1 MKTNALLAAA
11 VGIAMDSNA
20 YAAFADAANRP
31 AILAELEA
39 AGIVFDSGLGQVGF
53 LHRPAREVRLR
64 PTVDGA
70 NAHNPRG
77 VFSYD
82 AQPELVL
89 NQNAGIPAWLTNY
102 MDPQLIHI
110 LTSPNKAVQIMG
122 GEQQYGDWT
131 TTTYT
136 ATTVQ
141 HMGEVSA
148 YGDYNTNGM
157 SSAVMNFP
165 QRQSFAYQIFT
176 QWGEKQL
183 AMAANARVNYANEV
197 NEASMR
203 QMANYQ
209 NLTYFFGVS
218 GLANY
223 GLLNDPSL
231 SAAIVA
237 TSRWNASGTSA
248 ETIYEDIRRLFVQVQ
263 LQSNGVIDA
272 QSPIVLAMSP
282 VIALAL
288 NKTNQYNV
296 NVYDQLRKNFPN
308 IRFETAVQYG
318 QNNYTAPL
326 GGELV
331 QMIVESV
338 NGVRTAQ
345 PAFTEKMRAH
355 AVVIGASSWSQKKSA
370 GSFGTIIKN
379 PFAISSMTGM

>member
-1 MKTNALLAAA
+1 MERQLANFTMDTAA
-11 VGIAMDSNA
+11 VF
-20 YAAFADAANRP
+20 AAVKAGHTAN
-31 AILAELEA
+31 ILQELED
-39 AGIVFDSGLGQVGF
+39 AGIVFDAGLGKVGF
-53 LHRPAREVRLR
+53 LHQRASKIRFK
-64 PTVDGA
+64 TDGSHDQ
-70 NAHNPRG
+70 HNPRKA
-77 VFSYD
+77 FTYD

-89 NQNAGIPAWLTNY
+89 NVNAGIPAWLTNF
-102 MDPQLIHI
+102 MDPELLHI
-110 LTSPNKAVQIMG
+110 VTSPNKAVQIMG
-122 GEQQYGDWT
+122 GEVQYGDWT
-131 TTTYT
+131 TNT
-136 ATTVQ
+136 ATFTSVQ
-141 HMGEVSA
+141 RMGEVSA
-148 YGDYNTNGM
+148 YGDFNTNGR

-176 QWGEKQL
+176 EWGEKQL
-183 AMAANARVNYANEV
+183 AQAANARVNYANEV
-197 NEASMR
+197 NEASLT

-209 NLTYFFGVS
+209 NLTYFFGVT

-231 SAAIVA
+231 PAAIVSA
-237 TSRWNASGTSA
+237 QKWNATATTA
-248 ETIYEDIRRLFVQVQ
+248 EQIYENIRRMFVQVQ

-282 VIALAL
+282 TISLAL

-296 NVYDQLRKNFPN
+296 NVYDQLKKNFPN

-318 QNNYTAPL
+318 QVT

-338 NGVRTAQ
+338 SGVKTVR

-355 AVVIGASSWSQKKSA
+355 AVVVAASSWSQKKSA

-379 PFAISSMTGM
+379 PFAISQMTGV

>member
-1 MKTNALLAAA
+1 MTIKNVALAAA
-11 VGIAMDSNA
+11 IGLAMDAAA
-20 YAAFADAANRP
+20 YAAVQQNAPAVIAD
-31 AILAELEA
+31 LEA
-39 AGIVFDSGLGQVGF
+39 AGIIFDSGLGKVGF
-53 LHRPAREVRLR
+53 LHAPASSVRLK
-64 PTVDGA
+64 PTTDGA
-70 NAHNPRG
+70 NRNNPRG
-77 VFSYD
+77 VFGYD
-82 AQPELVL
+82 AQPELVI
-89 NQNAGIPAWLTNY
+89 NPNSGIPAWLTNY

-122 GEQQYGDWT
+122 GEQQLGDWT
-131 TTTYT
+131 TNT
-136 ATTVQ
+136 ATFTSVQ
-141 HMGEVSA
+141 HTGEVSA
-148 YGDYNTNGM
+148 YGDYNSNGM
-157 SSAVMNFP
+157 ASAVMNFP
-165 QRQSFAYQIFT
+165 QRQSFPYQIFT

-183 AMAANARVNYANEV
+183 AQAANARVNYANEV

-203 QMANYQ
+203 QMANFQ

-237 TSRWNASGTSA
+237 TSKWNASGTMA
-248 ETIYEDIRRLFVQVQ
+248 ETVYEDIRRLFIQVQ

-282 VIALAL
+282 VISLAL

-318 QNNYTAPL
+318 QNNYTSTT
-326 GGELV
+326 GGEIV

-355 AVVIGASSWSQKKSA
+355 AVVVGPSSWSQKKSA
-370 GSFGTIIKN
+370 GSFGTVIKN
-379 PFAISSMTGM
+379 PFAIAQMIGV